1 MILTIAIWQNVMYEY
16 SCYDSTFTAGTSPD
30 DSYDVKCHNI
40 QINVIISP
48 EMELPCRTI
57 KIDRYYNYAGRK
69 PIRLCKGPCYNA
81 RVMYVF

>member
-1 MILTIAIWQNVMYEY
+1 MLCMNTHAMIQHLPLVPHQMTGMMLNDI
-16 SCYDSTFTAGTSPD
+16 
-30 DSYDVKCHNI
+30 NI
-40 QINVIISP
+40 QINVIIFP
-48 EMELPCRTI
+48 EMELHCRTI

>member
-1 MILTIAIWQNVMYEY
+1 MLCMNTHAMIPNLPLVPHQMTVMMLN
-16 SCYDSTFTAGTSPD
+16 D
-30 DSYDVKCHNI
+30 HNI

-57 KIDRYYNYAGRK
+57 KIDRYYNYAGQK

>member
-1 MILTIAIWQNVMYEY
+1 MLCMNTHDMIHHLPLVPHQMIVMMLN
-16 SCYDSTFTAGTSPD
+16 DN
-30 DSYDVKCHNI
+30 NI